1 MCAAKAS
8 VSAPRAGSATVCQS
22 TSAPLPSRRTSG
34 LATNVP
40 LPGSVCRT
48 PALTSW
54 LTARE
59 TVTGPTRSRCEI
71 SRLDGIG
78 WPGRRCAASVRSSR
92 TTSAVLL
99 LSAMKLNSSA
109 ITSGVRPLPGR
120 SRRPYAVAAGWG
132 LLGVVAFSVTLPATR
147 AAVPAFG
154 PVVVGLGRAVVA
166 AALAGAALLITRAP
180 RPARSDWPSLAIVA
194 AGVVVGFPLLSALA
208 LGIVGSAHA
217 AVFVALLPLAT
228 AVAAVVRAGER
239 PSVLFWVL
247 SVLGAALTIG
257 FALVQGAGSLGLA
270 DLLMLGAV
278 VAAGFGYADGA
289 ILSRRMPSWRVIA
302 WALVVSAPVMAV
314 ATAVAMAMDP
324 PRQVTGGALLG
335 MA

>member
-1 MCAAKAS
+1 
-8 VSAPRAGSATVCQS
+8 
-22 TSAPLPSRRTSG
+22 
-34 LATNVP
+34 
-40 LPGSVCRT
+40 
-48 PALTSW
+48 
-54 LTARE
+54 
-59 TVTGPTRSRCEI
+59 
-71 SRLDGIG
+71 
-78 WPGRRCAASVRSSR
+78 
-92 TTSAVLL
+92 
-99 LSAMKLNSSA
+99 MKPNSSA
-109 ITSGVRPLPGR
+109 IASGERPLPR
-120 SRRPYAVAAGWG
+120 SRRPYAAAAGWG

-278 VAAGFGYADGA
+278 VAAGFGYADGG

-302 WALVVSAPVMAV
+302 WALVVSAPVMAA
-314 ATAVAMAMDP
+314 ATAVAMAIDP
-324 PRQVTGGALLG
+324 PMQVTGGALLG
-335 MA
+335 MAYVSVVSMFLGFLAWYRGLALGGVARIGQIQLVQPLLTLLWSVLLLGEVVDSTTVIAAAAICVVVAATQRARVR